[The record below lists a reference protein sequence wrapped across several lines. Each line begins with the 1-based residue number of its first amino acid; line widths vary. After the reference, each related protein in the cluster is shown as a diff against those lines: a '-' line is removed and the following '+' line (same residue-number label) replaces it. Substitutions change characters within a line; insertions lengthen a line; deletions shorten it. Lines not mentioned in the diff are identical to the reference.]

1 MKSIRFQ
8 VENEI
13 IVQNSRFIGI
23 LTPVMSQEDIENT
36 FLEIRTK
43 YPGATHYC
51 YAYML
56 GDHQEIQKASDDGE
70 PQKTAGIPI
79 LDVLKK
85 QDYTDVLCIVV
96 RYFGGKLLGAGGL
109 VRAYTKA
116 TTEVVSLAINAFKNS
131 YDIYEIQLN
140 YKDHHLIEKY
150 LLEETVIQ
158 DTKYL
163 GDVTISF
170 EIVTEKAE
178 DFFSKINNILHQEI
192 NYKHIMKKVR
202 YE

>member
-8 VENEI
+8 VEKEI

-23 LTPVMSQEDIENT
+23 LTPVMSIKDIENT
-36 FLEIRTK
+36 FQEVRFK
-43 YPGATHYC
+43 YPAATHYC

-56 GDHQEIQKASDDGE
+56 GDNQEIQKASDDGE

-85 QDYTDVLCIVV
+85 QDYTDVICIVV
-96 RYFGGKLLGAGGL
+96 RYFGGKLLGSGGL

-116 TTEVVSLAINAFKNS
+116 TTEVVSLAIDAYKKS
-131 YDIYEIQLN
+131 YDSYEIQLS
-140 YKDHHLIEKY
+140 YKDHHLVEKY
-150 LLEETVIQ
+150 LFEETSIQ
-158 DTKYL
+158 STQYL
-163 GDVTISF
+163 KDVTISF
-170 EIVTEKAE
+170 EISTDKAE
-178 DFFSKINNILHQEI
+178 DFFMKINNVLHQEI
-192 NYKHIMKKVR
+192 NYNHLKKTIR